1 MVKKWTAALLAAVLV
16 LLCAGCKKNGAE
28 VNPTGESTSN
38 YGGVGIQVLLVETTE
53 DETILHVQW
62 RNDMDDSIMYGEGF
76 SLQRL
81 ENDQWVD
88 CPMKEN
94 TAFTSIGYL
103 LEPGK
108 TVTKP
113 YAVEWA
119 FGELADGHYRFVTSC
134 SILPPGSDE
143 FCELFAEFDI
153 GESTNIKG
161 ELSNPPKLMI
171 NDLGEAITGGYE
183 WSCAMGDGTWSH
195 AIADSA
201 HPLQMEKHLQILS
214 PGNAWVDLNF
224 EVWPDAYTV
233 RCWPDSAFGD
243 TEAES
248 EAVMTWNHTI
258 QLKTGGYVYE
268 VTATWN
274 DNGAGYYGTVTYV
287 FYAAPAMVYDVMPIR
302 GGVELYIAGEVLN
315 LDPEYAKIMR
325 TFLSELTFDPE
336 AVCDCMPEYRL
347 VLDGEVSY
355 GIHLGEGYIRNEEGQ
370 TKLTAQQVKDLSV
383 VIDWALEQTKAR

>member
-161 ELSNPPKLMI
+161 ELSN
-171 NDLGEAITGGYE
+171 
-183 WSCAMGDGTWSH
+183 
-195 AIADSA
+195 
-201 HPLQMEKHLQILS
+201 
-214 PGNAWVDLNF
+214 
-224 EVWPDAYTV
+224 
-233 RCWPDSAFGD
+233 R
-243 TEAES
+243 
-248 EAVMTWNHTI
+248 
-258 QLKTGGYVYE
+258 
-268 VTATWN
+268 
-274 DNGAGYYGTVTYV
+274 V
-287 FYAAPAMVYDVMPIR
+287 F
-302 GGVELYIAGEVLN
+302 
-315 LDPEYAKIMR
+315 
-325 TFLSELTFDPE
+325 
-336 AVCDCMPEYRL
+336 
-347 VLDGEVSY
+347 
-355 GIHLGEGYIRNEEGQ
+355 GYIYNI
-370 TKLTAQQVKDLSV
+370 K
-383 VIDWALEQTKAR
+383 